1 MRKKGFTLIELLA
14 VIVILAVIAL
24 ITIPMI
30 LGVIEKSRKAAFKD
44 SVYGIIE
51 SADLYIASNLGV
63 PDGEFVCNGK
73 KCYKEE
79 QKLNFKGEVPISGTV
94 LIENNKV
101 SVSFLS
107 NGKYCANGTREE
119 LKISD
124 DCISLDETEAEV
136 NEELISYTS
145 TTNIINIILPNDFAI
160 DKESGIKEYQVTLN
174 GETKVIEYDGID
186 KIVTFNELK
195 QATEYEAK
203 IKVINNNDIEKEV
216 ILLTKTLE
224 FNNPSITLT
233 NTPETAVNG
242 YLKSQVANIEYDK
255 TNIENPTYY
264 VKTTREG
271 VSSIEVTKSC
281 GTGTTPGECSDI
293 ESTTTLAANT
303 WYQVSGNL
311 DVTYDQLATEE
322 ATIYALTYDGV
333 NYSGTV
339 TATISKIT
347 KEVSYTVNHYQMNVS
362 GSGYTL
368 KETETLK
375 SYVYFEITP
384 SVKSYGGFSSPT
396 TKTITLADGSNVVN
410 YYYSRNRY
418 TVTVN
423 RGTGIASV
431 SGAGTYYYGASVTV
445 GYTLSTGYNFSR
457 WSGTYTASSFTMPA
471 SNVSMTANGV
481 AKTFTITFNANGGSV
496 STTSKTVTYASTY
509 GTLPTPSRSSQAMDN
524 LGMGTSLQTGVNA
537 TIYYTFLGWYT
548 AASGGTQ
555 VTSSSTVSI
564 TGNQTLYAHWGAYA
578 PSGNVW
584 FGVEGLNATS
594 SAVVTVYN
602 YGYNYITLTLNGSN
616 ATPYLNGSAVAWS
629 TRYYIG
635 GSSSVTIQAI
645 SSVTNTRA
653 MYWTLS
659 N

>member
-63 PDGEFVCNGK
+63 SDNEFICNGK
-73 KCYKEE
+73 KCYADE
-79 QKLNFKGEVPISGTV
+79 QELKFKGEVPISGTI

-101 SVSFLS
+101 RAYFLS
-107 NGKYCANGTREE
+107 NGKYCANGTRED
-119 LKISD
+119 LKISN
-124 DCISLDETEAEV
+124 DCISLDETAPIVDETK
-136 NEELISYTS
+136 LSYKS
-145 TTNIINIILPNDFAI
+145 TTNSVTIYLNNFAI

-174 GETKVIEYDGID
+174 GETKVITSSDTE
-186 KIVTFNELK
+186 VTFNNLD
-195 QATEYEAK
+195 QNQDYEVI
-203 IKVINNNDIEKEV
+203 IKAINNNNLETTITLP
-216 ILLTKTLE
+216 IKTVQL
-224 FNNPSITLT
+224 NNPNINSVGS
-233 NTPETAVNG
+233 PEAG
-242 YLKSQVANIEYDK
+242 IDEYYLSQTMEISYNSENIDNLRYF
-255 TNIENPTYY
+255 

-271 VSSIEVTKSC
+271 ISNIEITKAC
-281 GTGTTPGECSDI
+281 GTDTNPGECNDI
-293 ESTTTLAANT
+293 ESTTTLATNT
-303 WYQVSGNL
+303 WYEVTGDLNIIYSQISSETDTLYVLVS
-311 DVTYDQLATEE
+311 
-322 ATIYALTYDGV
+322 DGINNV
-333 NYSGTV
+333 ST

-347 KEVSYTVNHYQMNVS
+347 KEVEYKVNHYQMNVS

-368 KETETLK
+368 KETQTLK
-375 SYVYFEITP
+375 NYVYYSVTP

-396 TKTITLADGSNVVN
+396 TQTMTLADGSNVVN
-410 YYYSRNRY
+410 YYYSRNKY
-418 TVTVN
+418 TVTLTK
-423 RGTGIASV
+423 GTGIASV

>member
-1 MRKKGFTLIELLA
+1 MKKKGFTLIELLA

-44 SVYGIIE
+44 SVYGIME
-51 SADLYIASNLGV
+51 SADFYIASNLGV

-124 DCISLDETEAEV
+124 DCISLDETEAKIDESK
-136 NEELISYTS
+136 ISYTS
-145 TTNIINIILPNDFAI
+145 TTNTINIIIPSEFAI

-224 FNNPSITLT
+224 FNNPSIILDNNPTTSIDEYFL
-233 NTPETAVNG
+233 
-242 YLKSQVANIEYDK
+242 SQVAKVTYD
-255 TNIENPTYY
+255 IENINDPRIYI
-264 VKTTREG
+264 KTTREG

-445 GYTLSTGYNFSR
+445 GYSLSTGYHFTS
-457 WSGTYTASSFTMPA
+457 WSGTYTKATFTMPA
-471 SNVSMTANGV
+471 SNVTMKANGAANTYYIAYAANGGTGTMATTTCTYGVACTLRANTFTRSGYTFSVWSGSNGGSYSNGQSVSNLTATNGATITMTANW
-481 AKTFTITFNANGGSV
+481 K
-496 STTSKTVTYASTY
+496 
-509 GTLPTPSRSSQAMDN
+509 D
-524 LGMGTSLQTGVNA
+524 
-537 TIYYTFLGWYT
+537 
-548 AASGGTQ
+548 TQ
-555 VTSSSTVSI
+555 V
-564 TGNQTLYAHWGAYA
+564 
-578 PSGNVW
+578 P
-584 FGVEGLNATS
+584 
-594 SAVVTVYN
+594 
-602 YGYNYITLTLNGSN
+602 TLTMQKRQYQMVWDILEILKSF
-616 ATPYLNGSAVAWS
+616 
-629 TRYYIG
+629 
-635 GSSSVTIQAI
+635 IQQI
-645 SSVTNTRA
+645 
-653 MYWTLS
+653 M
-659 N
+659 